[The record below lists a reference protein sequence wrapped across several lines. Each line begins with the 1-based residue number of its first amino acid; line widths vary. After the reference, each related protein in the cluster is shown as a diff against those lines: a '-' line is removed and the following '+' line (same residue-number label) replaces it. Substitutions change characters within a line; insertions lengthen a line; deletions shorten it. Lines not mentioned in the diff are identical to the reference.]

1 MSDPASSP
9 PLPPVVYA
17 EASPRSSGGT
27 SLFETE
33 GEITVDRV
41 TDFASESD
49 LVDRAASRLADAGF
63 QVLQRTPLTINIA
76 GPPALYEDY
85 FRTNLVADEREVM
98 RLGVIDGTA
107 TFVDAADT
115 DIWGLID
122 TSRSPVADLVEGVA
136 IEEPAFRFQSAD
148 PPMLDGYW
156 HLDVPDQL
164 AELLRA
170 DAVHELGVLG
180 TGVRLTMVDSGW
192 ERHPYFVARGLAG
205 TVVLGP
211 GATDAATDENGHGT
225 GESANA
231 FAVAPGITFTMV
243 KANFSNSVGAFNAAV
258 AQTPAPHIISNSWGY
273 SVERR
278 PLSAIHQALA
288 ASVAFAVANGIVV
301 VFSAGNGHYGFPA
314 QHPDVI
320 AAGGVFI
327 DLEGAMRASD
337 YASGFASKVYPG
349 RNVPDVC
356 GLVGMR
362 PRAMYIALPVPSG
375 SELDVDLS
383 NDRALHPNGDGTGPD
398 DGWAVFSGTSAAC
411 PQVAGICALIR
422 EVDPDLSPAGIREVL
437 TRSATDVTEGR
448 ASPSTGGPA
457 AGPGVDL
464 ATGAG
469 LADAAAAVHAVRPEL
484 RRTIDL
490 RTGWAIGA
498 DRDRRV
504 PHDG

>member
-1 MSDPASSP
+1 
-9 PLPPVVYA
+9 
-17 EASPRSSGGT
+17 
-27 SLFETE
+27 
-33 GEITVDRV
+33 
-41 TDFASESD
+41 
-49 LVDRAASRLADAGF
+49 
-63 QVLQRTPLTINIA
+63 
-76 GPPALYEDY
+76 
-85 FRTNLVADEREVM
+85 
-98 RLGVIDGTA
+98 
-107 TFVDAADT
+107 
-115 DIWGLID
+115 
-122 TSRSPVADLVEGVA
+122 
-136 IEEPAFRFQSAD
+136 
-148 PPMLDGYW
+148 MLDSYW
-156 HLDVPDQL
+156 HLDVPDQV

-170 DAVHELGVLG
+170 DAVHELGYLG

-192 ERHPYFVARGLAG
+192 ERHPYFVARGIEG

-211 GATDAATDENGHGT
+211 GATDRTVDENGHGT

-231 FAVAPGITFTMV
+231 FAVAPEITFTMV
-243 KANFSNSVGAFNAAV
+243 KANFANSVGAFNAAV
-258 AQTPAPHIISNSWGY
+258 ALSPAPHVISNSWGY

-288 ASVAFAVANGIVV
+288 ASVAFAVSNGIVV

-327 DLEGAMRASD
+327 DPHGVMHASD

-349 RNVPDVC
+349 RNVPDLC

-383 NDRALHPNGDGTGPD
+383 NDDAPYPDGDGTTPD

-422 EVDPDLSPAGIREVL
+422 QVAPDLSPAAVRDVL
-437 TRSATDVTEGR
+437 MRTATDVTEGR
-448 ASPSTGGPA
+448 ASPSTGAPA

-469 LADAAAAVHAVRPEL
+469 FADAAAAVNAVRRDPEQ
-484 RRTIDL
+484 TIDL
-490 RTGWAIGA
+490 RKGSELGT
-498 DRDRRV
+498 DQDRRV
-504 PHDG
+504 PHDR